1 MLHLMYLAKLTG
13 FQKKIKN
20 KRQHGLM
27 LSYLLV
33 NSNSLA
39 IEEHERGIFDKAQF
53 CFLKSKHTLGTKL
66 RGTETQIYKKF

>member
-1 MLHLMYLAKLTG
+1 MLHLMYLAKLMG

-53 CFLKSKHTLGTKL
+53 CFLKSIKGNCFSRKDHINTGMHS
-66 RGTETQIYKKF
+66 F

>member
-1 MLHLMYLAKLTG
+1 MLYLMYLAKLMG

-33 NSNSLA
+33 NLHSLVS
-39 IEEHERGIFDKAQF
+39 EEHERETFDK
-53 CFLKSKHTLGTKL
+53 
-66 RGTETQIYKKF
+66 TQLLFKIHKRRLLFQEGPY

>member
-1 MLHLMYLAKLTG
+1 MLHLMYLAKLMG

-33 NSNSLA
+33 NLYSLA
-39 IEEHERGIFDKAQF
+39 IEEHERGTFDK
-53 CFLKSKHTLGTKL
+53 
-66 RGTETQIYKKF
+66 TQLLF